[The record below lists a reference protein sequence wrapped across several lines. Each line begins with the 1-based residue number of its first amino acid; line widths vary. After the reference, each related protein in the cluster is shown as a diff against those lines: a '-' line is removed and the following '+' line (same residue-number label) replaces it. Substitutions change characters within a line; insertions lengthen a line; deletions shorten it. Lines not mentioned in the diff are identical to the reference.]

1 MNVASS
7 NAVRKGDTT
16 QIDQPDTPA
25 PVFAARAFK
34 SALFGTPAAR
44 PMPVPQAQQ
53 PKPSKDAE
61 EGSRTPPS
69 KPQGILLTPGTGTS
83 RPKRVSFGREVK
95 GTKSQSSLATKLGA
109 GLSNAQQP
117 QKAGKGT
124 TKSDANNDDADDD
137 EWEEEDDDDPENYCN
152 HDITVD
158 LNEPQSQSGK
168 FWKDQFEK
176 YRGDAQVELD
186 KMLKY
191 KQLAKSYAQLKDAE
205 AIDLAEKLKEE
216 QQKVVKME
224 QKISENASQIVAQ
237 NDGAAEDASPD
248 LIRKLTKQTAL
259 AIQHKQRVQEL
270 EEQLEDLME
279 DRNNEAEST
288 GRRRLAPTSPRTQR
302 TLLETQRELRKARN
316 QVKELNS
323 LREQVSD
330 LQDKLRAAE
339 KRAAKAE
346 QTPATEGTESSRA
359 KDLRAQLRTAQE
371 ESKIKDEEIQ
381 QLKKDFDAYREER
394 TTHEQDSKAVLER
407 AHNKIA
413 DLKKE
418 IKVLKASNQERPAR
432 PTSWHP
438 QSGKLDLELE
448 TAELDLDAP
457 VKVYARRA
465 KREENKAGEDVAER
479 RTAIESDKG
488 QTLRDKFRHDGPSSS
503 SEAVRTTTMS
513 GALGDRPILE
523 KPRWQPFVPRSPRNR
538 DYLGEDLANKIH
550 NGGIT
555 PKAGKSDDLPG
566 TDLPAL
572 AMSIAQSD
580 RRKSRSKAEP
590 KIDLLTDRFVKL
602 GGPDMGA
609 QPSVSSTHLSERTVK
624 SRLPPERQAA
634 AMARIEKRR
643 AEKKL
648 QRQQG
653 ADKENVQ
660 PF

>member
-1 MNVASS
+1 M
-7 NAVRKGDTT
+7 
-16 QIDQPDTPA
+16 
-25 PVFAARAFK
+25 
-34 SALFGTPAAR
+34 
-44 PMPVPQAQQ
+44 
-53 PKPSKDAE
+53 
-61 EGSRTPPS
+61 
-69 KPQGILLTPGTGTS
+69 
-83 RPKRVSFGREVK
+83 SFGREVK
-95 GTKSQSSLATKLGA
+95 GSKSNSSLSAKLGVGAVNARQPPEA
-109 GLSNAQQP
+109 GNGATDSNAHN
-117 QKAGKGT
+117 A
-124 TKSDANNDDADDD
+124 DADDDD
-137 EWEEEDDDDPENYCN
+137 EWEEENDDPENYCH

-168 FWKDQFEK
+168 FWKSQFDK

-224 QKISENASQIVAQ
+224 RKIAENASQIITQ
-237 NDGAAEDASPD
+237 TDGATDDASPD

-259 AIQHKQRVQEL
+259 AVQHRQRVQEL
-270 EEQLEDLME
+270 EEQLEELLE
-279 DRNNEAEST
+279 DRNNEVET
-288 GRRRLAPTSPRTQR
+288 PGRRRLATTSPRTQK

-316 QVKELNS
+316 QVKELHS
-323 LREQVSD
+323 LREQVSE
-330 LQDKLRAAE
+330 LKEKLRASE

-346 QTPATEGTESSRA
+346 QAPTAEGQESSRA

-371 ESKIKDEEIQ
+371 ESKIKDEEIR
-381 QLKKDFDAYREER
+381 QLKKEFDMYRDER

-407 AHNKIA
+407 AHTKIA

-418 IKVLKASNQERPAR
+418 VKALKASGQERPAR

-438 QSGKLDLELE
+438 QPGKLDELE
-448 TAELDLDAP
+448 TAELDVDAP
-457 VKVYARRA
+457 VRVYARRA
-465 KREENKAGEDVAER
+465 LNGEKRTDPAPMEAKATVD
-479 RTAIESDKG
+479 SDKG
-488 QTLRDKFRHDGPSSS
+488 QTLRDKFRNDGPSAS

-538 DYLGEDLANKIH
+538 DYLGEDLANKIQ
-550 NGGIT
+550 NGGLT
-555 PKAGKSDDLPG
+555 PKPGKIDDL

-572 AMSIAQSD
+572 AKSIAQSD

-590 KIDLLTDRFVKL
+590 KIDLLTDRFAKL
-602 GGPDMGA
+602 GGPDTIPK
-609 QPSVSSTHLSERTVK
+609 PSAPDTQLSERALK
-624 SRLPPERQAA
+624 SKLPPERRAA
-634 AMARIEKRR
+634 ALARIEQRR